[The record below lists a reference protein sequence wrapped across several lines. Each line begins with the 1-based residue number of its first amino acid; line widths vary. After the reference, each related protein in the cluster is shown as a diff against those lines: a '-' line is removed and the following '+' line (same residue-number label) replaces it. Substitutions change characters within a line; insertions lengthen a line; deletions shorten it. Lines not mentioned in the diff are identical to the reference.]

1 LATSFSLVVLLKTY
15 GKNDQYFDR
24 ETKSTYQFLI
34 LLETCYSL
42 HMEHS
47 TGKGSQEIKA

>member
-1 LATSFSLVVLLKTY
+1 MIYLKTD
-15 GKNDQYFDR
+15 GKNDKYFDR

-47 TGKGSQEIKA
+47 TGKGSQENKA